1 MSRRLLPDT
10 HLLLWLA
17 EDSARMP
24 SDAAAWLKDEDNEV
38 FFSVATIW
46 EVSIKS
52 ALQKAGFSIDASAFR
67 KGLLRTGFIELP
79 IASEHVI
86 AVAKL
91 PHLHR
96 DPFDR
101 LLVAQ
106 AQVEGLTLMTT
117 DKKRAQYG
125 PHVRRFK

>member
-1 MSRRLLPDT
+1 MSRLLPDT
-10 HLLLWLA
+10 HLLLWVA
-17 EDSARMP
+17 EDSPRMP
-24 SDAAAWLKDEDNEV
+24 VEAASRLKDEDNEV

-46 EVSIKS
+46 EVSIKA
-52 ALQKAGFSIDASAFR
+52 ALNKPGFPADPSVLR
-67 KGLLRTGFIELP
+67 RGLLRIGFIELP

-86 AVAKL
+86 AVSRL
-91 PHLHR
+91 PHYHR

-117 DKKRAQYG
+117 DKKLAQYG
-125 PHVRRFK
+125 PHVQRFK

>member
-1 MSRRLLPDT
+1 
-10 HLLLWLA
+10 
-17 EDSARMP
+17 MP
-24 SDAAAWLKDEDNEV
+24 VEAAAWLKDEDNEV

-46 EVSIKS
+46 EVSIKAALNKPGFPADPS
-52 ALQKAGFSIDASAFR
+52 ALR
-67 KGLLRTGFIELP
+67 RGLLRIGFIELP

-86 AVAKL
+86 AVSRL
-91 PHLHR
+91 PHHHR

-117 DKKRAQYG
+117 DKKLAQYG
-125 PHVRRFK
+125 PHVQRFK